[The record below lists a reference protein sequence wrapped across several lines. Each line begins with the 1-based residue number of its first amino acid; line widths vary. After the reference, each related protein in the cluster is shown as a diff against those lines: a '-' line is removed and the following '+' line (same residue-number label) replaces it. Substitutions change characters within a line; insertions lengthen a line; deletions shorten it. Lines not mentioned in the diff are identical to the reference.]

1 MTKKKPSI
9 GVVLKRLFKWLLPL
23 AALMG
28 VGILLYCWHLSS
40 QIDQRFS
47 GRRWRIPSKVF
58 SDTTLLYPGQQ
69 INRPLFNEKLR
80 RLGYRQFVLNPRN
93 KGELY
98 SSASVVKLFLHD
110 LSMPSRYREGVP
122 VRIRFK
128 GNRIESIAH
137 LNTGEPMPI
146 LELEPEEVMLF
157 FGPDREQRRLVSI
170 DQVPQHVIDAVLAIE
185 DSRFYQHK
193 GLDPRGILRAMYTNL
208 RHGSIRQGGSTITQQ
223 LAKNYF
229 LTPQRTVVR
238 KLKELFLSLTMETMY
253 EKNEILEIY
262 LNEIY
267 LGQKASVAI
276 SGIGEA
282 SFFYFGK
289 SVMDLS
295 LNEAATI
302 AGLIRGPNYYSPHIH
317 KERCRKRRNMV
328 LNAMHQKGWIS
339 DEELK
344 TVLPLPIK
352 TVGYGAY
359 GKIAP
364 YFIDY
369 LSDQLKEL
377 YSPQDLSSLGLS
389 IYTTLDTQVQMAA
402 EKALKRGLERL
413 EKSNPSLVR
422 KEPGKRLQGALVVMQ
437 PKTGYILAMVG
448 GRDYSLSQFN
458 RITQARRQPGSAFKP
473 FVYLSGL
480 DTLTP
485 ASILSNEPVTYE
497 VDGKEWRPQNYAAM
511 TAKRVSVRQA
521 LAESINLATVDL
533 AMKVGL
539 DKVVSTAKQF
549 EFSTSLK
556 PYPSIALGSAEV
568 IPLELSRAYC
578 VFAAD
583 GVLPYPLSLKEV
595 LDENGEILER
605 RHVSIRQVVTPEK
618 AFIMSSLLRSVVETG
633 TAGSLRAMG
642 ISFPVGG
649 KTGTTNDYKDAWF
662 VGYTPDILALIWVGF
677 DNNDSIFA
685 SGAGAALPIWANLMN
700 ALPQYISGD
709 WFKMPSGVVQSI
721 VCSESG
727 QLVLKNR
734 CPYPVE
740 EYFLAGHVP
749 SDTCQIH
756 ASESQIG
763 RIIDELKGFINTF

>member
-1 MTKKKPSI
+1 M
-9 GVVLKRLFKWLLPL
+9 LPL
-23 AALMG
+23 AVLMAG
-28 VGILLYCWHLSS
+28 GMLLYCWYLSF

-58 SDTTLLYPGQQ
+58 SNTTLLYPGQQ
-69 INRPLFNEKLR
+69 INRTLFNEKLR
-80 RLGYRQFVLNPRN
+80 RLGYRQFARNPLN

-98 SSASVVKLFLHD
+98 TSASVVKLFLHD
-110 LSMPSRYREGVP
+110 LAMPSRHREGVP
-122 VRIRFK
+122 VRIRFT
-128 GNRIESIAH
+128 GNRIESITH

-170 DQVPQHVIDAVLAIE
+170 EQVPGHAIDAVLAIE
-185 DSRFYQHK
+185 DSRFYRHK

-208 RHGSIRQGGSTITQQ
+208 RYASIRQGGSTITQQ

-229 LTPQRTVVR
+229 LTPKRTVIR
-238 KLKELFLSLTMETMY
+238 KLKELFMSLTIETMY

-267 LGQKASVAI
+267 LGQKASVAV

-289 SVMDLS
+289 SVTDLS

-302 AGLIRGPNYYSPHIH
+302 AGLIRGPNYYSPYFH

-328 LNAMHQKGWIS
+328 LNAMYEKGWIS
-339 DEELK
+339 NKELK

-352 TVGYGAY
+352 TVGYESY

-364 YFIDY
+364 YFMDY
-369 LSDQLKEL
+369 LSDQLNLL

-389 IYTTLDTQVQMAA
+389 IYTTLDTQVQKAA
-402 EKALKRGLERL
+402 EKALNRGLERL
-413 EKSNPSLVR
+413 EKLNPALGR
-422 KEPGKRLQGALVVMQ
+422 KDPKKRLQGALVVMQ
-437 PKTGYILAMVG
+437 PKTGYILAMVS
-448 GRDYSLSQFN
+448 GRDYSLTQFN

-480 DTLTP
+480 DELTP

-511 TAKRVSVRQA
+511 TEKRVSVRQA

-539 DKVVSTAKQF
+539 DKIVSTAKQF
-549 EFSTSLK
+549 GFSTSLK
-556 PYPSIALGSAEV
+556 PYPSIALGSSEV
-568 IPLELSRAYC
+568 IPLELARAYC
-578 VFAAD
+578 IFAGD
-583 GVLPYPLSLKEV
+583 GVLPYPLSMKEV
-595 LDENGEILER
+595 LDENGKILER
-605 RHVSIRQVVTPEK
+605 RLMSIKRVTTPAK
-618 AFIMSSLLRSVVETG
+618 AFIMNSLLQSVVETG

-700 ALPQYISGD
+700 TLPQYISGD

-756 ASESQIG
+756 ASENQIG

>member
-1 MTKKKPSI
+1 MTKKKRSI
-9 GVVLKRLFKWLLPL
+9 GVILKRLLKWMLPL
-23 AALMG
+23 AVLM
-28 VGILLYCWHLSS
+28 VGGIFLYCWHLSS

-47 GRRWRIPSKVF
+47 GRRWHIPSKVF

-69 INRPLFNEKLR
+69 INRTLFIQKLR
-80 RLGYRQFVLNPRN
+80 RLGYRQVDRNPRN

-98 SSASVVKLFLHD
+98 TSASVVKLFLHD
-110 LSMPSRYREGVP
+110 LTLLSRHREGVP
-122 VRIRFK
+122 VRIRFSE
-128 GNRIESIAH
+128 NRIKSIAH

-146 LELEPEEVMLF
+146 LEIEPEEVMLF
-157 FGPDREQRRLVSI
+157 FGPDREQRRLISI
-170 DQVPQHVIDAVLAIE
+170 DEVPQHVIDAVLAIE

-193 GLDPRGILRAMYTNL
+193 GLDPRGILRAIYTNL
-208 RHGSIRQGGSTITQQ
+208 RHASIRQGGSTITQQ

-229 LTPQRTVVR
+229 LTPKRSFIR
-238 KLKELFLSLTMETMY
+238 KLKELFMSLTIETMY

-267 LGQKASVAI
+267 LGQKASVAV

-302 AGLIRGPNYYSPHIH
+302 AGLIRGPNYYSPYIH
-317 KERCRKRRNMV
+317 KERCRKRRNMA
-328 LNAMHQKGWIS
+328 LNAMYEKGWIS

-344 TVLPLPIK
+344 TVLPLPIE
-352 TVGYGAY
+352 TVGYEAY

-364 YFIDY
+364 YFMDY
-369 LSDQLKEL
+369 LSHQLKLL
-377 YSPQDLSSLGLS
+377 YSPDDLSSLGLS

-413 EKSNPSLVR
+413 EKSNPALYR
-422 KEPGKRLQGALVVMQ
+422 KDPKKRLQGALVVMQ

-448 GRDYSLSQFN
+448 GRDYSLTQFN

-480 DTLTP
+480 DELTP
-485 ASILSNEPVTYE
+485 ASMLSNEPITYE
-497 VDGKEWRPQNYAAM
+497 VDGKEWRPHNYTAM
-511 TAKRVSVRQA
+511 VVKHVSMRQA
-521 LAESINLATVDL
+521 LAKSINIATVYL

-539 DKVVSTAKQF
+539 DKIVSTAKQF
-549 EFSTSLK
+549 EFSTPLK
-556 PYPSIALGSAEV
+556 PYPSIALGSSEV

-595 LDENGEILER
+595 LDENGEILEQ
-605 RHVSIRQVVTPEK
+605 RHMSIRQVITPAK

-633 TAGSLRAMG
+633 TARSMRAMG

-649 KTGTTNDYKDAWF
+649 KTGTTNDYRDAWF

-677 DNNDSIFA
+677 DNNDSISA

-700 ALPQYISGD
+700 ALPQYVSGD
-709 WFKMPSGVVQSI
+709 WFKMPPGVVQDT

-727 QLVLKNR
+727 QLALKNR
-734 CPYPVE
+734 CPQPVE

-756 ASESQIG
+756 ANKNQIG
-763 RIIDELKGFINTF
+763 RIIDELKGFINSF